1 MRRSAQANTILRSPR
16 SGRRGALL
24 VAVSASIITLAG
36 CAGGGTADTSSAPEA
51 GGIAADFAD
60 PAAPQLGRD
69 AETSGDSLVKA
80 DGDPLTAVGDSTTLN
95 RDVIRTAALRLRA
108 DDVEAAALQAAAA
121 ARSLGGLVSSEQT
134 VTDPQ
139 DADNT
144 VAQLTLRVPAAR
156 FDDLLTRVRDLGSV
170 LEQTQQAEDVTGQ
183 VADVDARVDA
193 QRASVR
199 RIQALLAR
207 AETIGEVVTIEGQ
220 LAQRQSDLEAL
231 EAQQKALADQTSLA
245 TLRVSVVGPA
255 AVVAEEEDTTGFVA
269 GLKRGWAAFT
279 DALTAGLTGLGILV
293 PFLGLALIVG
303 LPLLG
308 WARTR
313 ARHSSSASAAQAPT
327 EPPLREHEPVG

>member
-1 MRRSAQANTILRSPR
+1 MTRSARVHTTLRPTR
-16 SGRRGALL
+16 ACRRGALV
-24 VAVSASIITLAG
+24 VAAAASILTLAG
-36 CAGGGTADTSSAPEA
+36 CAGGATADTSAEPA
-51 GGIAADFAD
+51 VGGAVTDYA
-60 PAAPQLGRD
+60 PAAPQAGPDGETSRD
-69 AETSGDSLVKA
+69 ALGKAEGDSL
-80 DGDPLTAVGDSTTLN
+80 TSVGDAAILN

-108 DDVEAAALQAAAA
+108 DDVEAAALQAAGA

-134 VTDPQ
+134 ITDPQ
-139 DADNT
+139 DADKT
-144 VAQLTLRVPAAR
+144 VAELTLRVPAAR
-156 FDDLLTRVRDLGSV
+156 FDDLLSRVRDLGSV

-183 VADVDARVDA
+183 VADVDARVEA

-245 TLRVSVVGPA
+245 TLRVSVVGPV
-255 AVVAEEEDTTGFVA
+255 AVVVAEEDTTGFVA

-279 DALTAGLTGLGILV
+279 DALTAGLTGLGVLV
-293 PFLGLALIVG
+293 PFVGLALIVG

-308 WARTR
+308 WARARTR
-313 ARHSSSASAAQAPT
+313 RNSPTSAAPTPT